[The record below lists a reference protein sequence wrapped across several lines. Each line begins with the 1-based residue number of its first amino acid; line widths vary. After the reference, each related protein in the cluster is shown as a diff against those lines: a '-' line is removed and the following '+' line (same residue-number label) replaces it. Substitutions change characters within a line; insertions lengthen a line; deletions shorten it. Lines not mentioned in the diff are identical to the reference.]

1 MPERLLTRF
10 TPVASLDK
18 VVSEVMAET
27 PVARRLGYLTSD
39 LNVPF
44 ERELLTHALRGA
56 EKLGVEL
63 LAACGGRL
71 RPQPTPDAFAYEA
84 IRRARLDGILLC
96 AHTVCVGM
104 SRDEIAEFARS
115 FAPAAV
121 VIVGVEV
128 PGFSCHTV
136 SNQAGAAALTEHLLV
151 AHGRRR
157 FALVAGPRGH
167 EEADARR
174 LGVEY
179 ALRRHGYELPEER
192 VFYGGF
198 THAGGRA
205 AAEQLVARGFSD
217 IDAIVFANDLMA
229 IAALDVFARARVAI
243 PSALSIT
250 GFDDID
256 LAHLARSPLT
266 TVRQPLARQ
275 VEHALG
281 DLLAAV
287 NGRGTPGLTEH
298 RTRLVLRRSCGCG
311 LVTTDHAQST
321 PPLPPPGSDPMD
333 LLGQYE
339 SSVAAE
345 LTATLK
351 DSSLPRAL
359 THDWASAL
367 VDTFVARIRNHDTS
381 FIERIDASASALV
394 QQDEPLTPL
403 REAVLLLRRQLVVLT
418 GSAGPA
424 ADDLD
429 DATAEAL
436 LTIGSV
442 EALREAQRRRAF
454 EVVAVELAS
463 ASAALASAGSVAE
476 VRDVAY
482 RELERLQI
490 PSCVPVLLSD
500 DGAEHQVPFSLVAG
514 QRDAPVSLT
523 AEGALRLAPGVAPR
537 LLLVPMASQGR
548 SLGYVVYD
556 AAPGSFLLSTRL
568 TLALGAAL
576 RSAELMERLE
586 GAYATI
592 AQQALKDSLT
602 GLWNRRFLE
611 TRVAEEVARAHRAQ
625 SSLSMLAVD
634 LDGFK
639 QVNDRFGHEAG
650 DRVLV
655 RVAERLVASLRPEDV
670 VARIGGDEFVV
681 LLAGTSRADALSAA
695 ERAVANLTR
704 VDEHALVTASVGAA
718 TATPKEAED
727 DVGRR
732 LLLEADRALL
742 EAKRRGKCRALHHDD
757 VEPQGS

>member
-1 MPERLLTRF
+1 MTKAPE
-10 TPVASLDK
+10 
-18 VVSEVMAET
+18 
-27 PVARRLGYLTSD
+27 ARRLGYLTAD

-44 ERELLTHALRGA
+44 ERELLTHALRAA

-63 LAACGGRL
+63 LAACGGRM
-71 RPQPTPDAFAYEA
+71 RPQATPDAFAYEA
-84 IRRARLDGILLC
+84 VRRARLDGILLC

-104 SRDEIAEFARS
+104 SRDEIADFARS
-115 FAPAAV
+115 FAPAEV

-136 SNQAGAAALTEHLLV
+136 SNEAGSAALTEHLLV
-151 AHGRRR
+151 AHGRQH

-167 EEADARR
+167 EEAEARR
-174 LGVEY
+174 RGVEL
-179 ALRRHGYELPEER
+179 ALARHGCELPAER
-192 VFYGGF
+192 VFHGGF
-198 THAGGRA
+198 TYAGGRA
-205 AAEQLVARGFSD
+205 AAEELVARGFDD
-217 IDAIVFANDLMA
+217 IDAVVFANDLMA
-229 IAALDVFARARVAI
+229 IAALDVFARERVAI

-275 VEHALG
+275 IEHALG
-281 DLLAAV
+281 DLVAAV
-287 NGRGTPGLTEH
+287 NGRGAAGLFEH

-311 LVTTDHAQST
+311 LVTTEHAPST
-321 PPLPPPGSDPMD
+321 PPRPPMGSDPME
-333 LLGQYE
+333 LLGRYE
-339 SSVAAE
+339 STLAAE
-345 LTATLK
+345 LRATLK

-359 THDWASAL
+359 TPEWAVSL
-367 VDTFVARIRNHDTS
+367 VDTFVARIRHHDTS

-418 GSAGPA
+418 GSEGPA

-454 EVVAVELAS
+454 EVVAVELAA
-463 ASAALASAGSVAE
+463 ASAALASAVSVAE
-476 VRDVAY
+476 VREVAY
-482 RELERLQI
+482 RELERLKI
-490 PSCVPVLLSD
+490 PSCVPVLLSS
-500 DGAEHQVPFSLVAG
+500 DGAAGHQVPFSLLAG
-514 QRDAPVSLT
+514 ERDAPVSLT
-523 AEGALRLAPGVAPR
+523 SDGALELPPGVAPR

-586 GAYATI
+586 IAYATI

-611 TRVAEEVARAHRAQ
+611 TRIEEEVARAHRAQ
-625 SSLSMLAVD
+625 SSLSLLVVD

-639 QVNDRFGHEAG
+639 QVNDRYGHEAG

-681 LLAGTSRADALSAA
+681 LLSGTSRTDALRAA
-695 ERAVANLTR
+695 ERAVATLKH
-704 VDEHALVTASVGAA
+704 VDEHALVTASIGAA
-718 TATPKEAED
+718 TATPKEPDD

-732 LLLEADRALL
+732 LLHEADGALL

-757 VEPQGS
+757 VAPA

>member
-1 MPERLLTRF
+1 MAKAPE
-10 TPVASLDK
+10 
-18 VVSEVMAET
+18 
-27 PVARRLGYLTSD
+27 ARRLGYLTAD

-44 ERELLTHALRGA
+44 ERELLTHALRSA

-71 RPQPTPDAFAYEA
+71 RPHATPDAFAYEA
-84 IRRARLDGILLC
+84 VRRARLDGVLLC

-104 SRDEIAEFARS
+104 SRDEIADFARS
-115 FAPAAV
+115 FAPAEV

-128 PGFSCHTV
+128 PGFTCHTV
-136 SNQAGAAALTEHLLV
+136 SNEAGAAALAEHLLV
-151 AHGRRR
+151 AHGRQR
-157 FALVAGPRGH
+157 FALVAGPKGH

-174 LGVEY
+174 RGVEQT
-179 ALRRHGYELPEER
+179 LSRHGCDLPAER

-198 THAGGRA
+198 TYAGGRA
-205 AAEQLVARGFSD
+205 AAEALIARGFGD
-217 IDAIVFANDLMA
+217 LDAVVFANDLMA
-229 IAALDVFARARVAI
+229 IAALDVFARERVPI

-266 TVRQPLARQ
+266 TVRQPLGRQ
-275 VEHALG
+275 IDQALG

-287 NGRGTPGLTEH
+287 NGRGKPASFEH

-311 LVTTDHAQST
+311 LVTTEHAPST
-321 PPLPPPGSDPMD
+321 PPRPPMGSDPME
-333 LLGQYE
+333 LLGRFE
-339 SSVAAE
+339 STVAAE
-345 LTATLK
+345 LMTSLK
-351 DSSLPRAL
+351 DSALPRAL
-359 THDWASAL
+359 AADWAIEL
-367 VDTFVARIRNHDTS
+367 VDTFVARIRDHDAS

-436 LTIGSV
+436 LAIGSV

-454 EVVAVELAS
+454 EVVAVELAA
-463 ASAALASAGSVAE
+463 ASAALASAVSVAE
-476 VRDVAY
+476 VREVAY
-482 RELERLQI
+482 RELERLNI
-490 PSCVPVLLSD
+490 PSCVPVLLAT
-500 DGAEHQVPFSLVAG
+500 DGSNEHQVPFSFVAG
-514 QRDAPVSLT
+514 ERDAPVSLT
-523 AEGALRLAPGVAPR
+523 TDGALRLSPGVAPR

-586 GAYATI
+586 IAYATI

-611 TRVAEEVARAHRAQ
+611 TRIVEEVARAHRAQ
-625 SSLSMLAVD
+625 TSLSILVVD

-639 QVNDRFGHEAG
+639 QVNDRYGHESG

-655 RVAERLVASLRPEDV
+655 RVAERLAGSLRPEDV
-670 VARIGGDEFVV
+670 VARMGGDEFVA
-681 LLAGTSRADALSAA
+681 LLAGTSRADALATA
-695 ERAVANLTR
+695 ERAVASLKH
-704 VDEHALVTASVGAA
+704 VDDHALVTASIGVA
-718 TATPKEAED
+718 TATPREPDD
-727 DVGRR
+727 DVGPR
-732 LLLEADRALL
+732 LLREADRALL
-742 EAKRRGKCRALHHDD
+742 DAKRRGKCRALHHDD
-757 VEPQGS
+757 VEPVA